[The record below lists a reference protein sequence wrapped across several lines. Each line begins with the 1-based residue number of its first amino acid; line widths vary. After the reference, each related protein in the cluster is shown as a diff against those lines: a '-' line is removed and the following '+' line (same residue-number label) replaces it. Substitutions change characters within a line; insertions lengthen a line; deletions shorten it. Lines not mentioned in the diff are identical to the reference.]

1 MSLLTLKPPTDLY
14 SIYKS
19 ARDEI
24 INSENRA
31 RSTVFQ
37 RARKAAALEQ
47 MDTKPQTMD
56 VRLLK
61 FDINK
66 NISEIDAEISTLL
79 QFIMIANE
87 RNKANGSKLINTY
100 NKLSNYLNL
109 KQFRQLP
116 IRDME
121 DIKTTIDTL
130 IEPLNALI
138 MTALDNNNRVRKE
151 SGKQNIEPR
160 MWFPLFEEVKSVY
173 NQILFKTYLPV
184 RSNQLAL
191 ELTKKT
197 EARIPELEA
206 EIARLDAQLQLNA
219 DPQLQAQRDEAQ
231 LILDDLRR
239 TGPSTAV
246 PDVLQAQITTE
257 GQIEGN
263 RILSEANRMR
273 GRQERL
279 EEQRDRIQ
287 SQIDTLYGREL
298 NRLSQVNPQLTADEV
313 RQALDGEIRASQMDP
328 DQYPLQYQIYVW
340 GEQGPGAEQNRNS
353 RVFFDRRI
361 NDIEQQIDT
370 MKQRLDALG
379 IDYRSLDVGRGRK
392 MKLAV
397 MPPISESA
405 DGEGSDAEGTFGGDE
420 SLMPNR
426 PIMISKDNEKNETD
440 VPYMGYG
447 NNERNRLQ
455 SQPELD
461 KLIKLIDEAG
471 GGAGISIGDDSFYN
485 GNGTIITKDRLE
497 RKATVKELEFILKGA
512 NEQNTGEN
520 ATIDQADPSASIN
533 AINEIKLQKV
543 PLSREQRMALMG
555 RGVVKSGAWLDQ
567 LYDTY

>member
-14 SIYKS
+14 SVYKS

-24 INSENRA
+24 INNENRA

-37 RARKAAALEQ
+37 RARKAATLER

-66 NISEIDAEISTLL
+66 NVSELDAEISTLL
-79 QFIMIANE
+79 QVVMTATE
-87 RNKANGSKLINTY
+87 RNKANASKLINTY
-100 NKLSNYLNL
+100 NRLSNYLNL

-138 MTALDNNNRVRKE
+138 LTTLENNNRVRKE
-151 SGKQNIEPR
+151 SAKQHIEPR
-160 MWFPLFEEVKSVY
+160 MWMPLFEEVKSVY
-173 NQILFKTYLPV
+173 NQILYKTYLPV
-184 RSNQLAL
+184 RSNLLAE
-191 ELTKKT
+191 ELIKKT
-197 EARIPELEA
+197 ESKIPELEA
-206 EIARLDAQLQLNA
+206 EIARLDAQLQNNP
-219 DPQLQAQRDEAQ
+219 DPQLQADRDNAQR
-231 LILDDLRR
+231 ILDDLRR

-246 PDVLQAQITTE
+246 PALLEAQPSSE
-257 GQIEGN
+257 AQIEGS
-263 RILSEANRMR
+263 RILGEATRLQQ
-273 GRQERL
+273 RQERL
-279 EEQRDRIQ
+279 ETQYNNVAGRVQQLLGNLINQRAQRGQQITPQEQAQLDQDIANADPQ
-287 SQIDTLYGREL
+287 GPPDLYEMYIWR
-298 NRLSQVNPQLTADEV
+298 
-313 RQALDGEIRASQMDP
+313 
-328 DQYPLQYQIYVW
+328 
-340 GEQGPGAEQNRNS
+340 EQGPGAQQNRGSEVYYTS
-353 RVFFDRRI
+353 RIDAIDAEI
-361 NDIEQQIDT
+361 NT
-370 MKQRLDALG
+370 MKARLDTLG
-379 IDYRSLDVGRGRK
+379 VNYRSLEIGRGRK

-397 MPPISESA
+397 MPKITEEGSA
-405 DGEGSDAEGTFGGDE
+405 DEGNDE
-420 SLMPNR
+420 SVMPNS
-426 PIMISKDNEKNETD
+426 PIMISKDNEKNEMN

-471 GGAGISIGDDSFYN
+471 GGAGINIGDDSFYQ
-485 GNGTIITKDRLE
+485 GNGTIITKDRIE
-497 RKATVKELEFILKGA
+497 RKATIKELEFILKGA

-520 ATIDQADPSASIN
+520 ATIDQNDPSASLN
-533 AINEIKLQKV
+533 AINEIKLQNV

-555 RGVVKSGAWLDQ
+555 AGVVRSGAWLDA
-567 LYDTY
+567 LYDTF

>member
-37 RARKAAALEQ
+37 RARKAATLEQ

-298 NRLSQVNPQLTADEV
+298 NRISQANPQLTADEV

-353 RVFFDRRI
+353 KIFYDRRI

-405 DGEGSDAEGTFGGDE
+405 DGEGTDGDE

-471 GGAGISIGDDSFYN
+471 GGAGINIGDDSFYN

-533 AINEIKLQKV
+533 AINEIKLQRV
-543 PLSREQRMALMG
+543 PLSREQRMALLG
-555 RGVVKSGAWLDQ
+555 AGVVKSGAWLDQ

>member
-37 RARKAAALEQ
+37 RARKAATLEQ

-116 IRDME
+116 IRDMD

-206 EIARLDAQLQLNA
+206 EIARLDAQLQINA

-298 NRLSQVNPQLTADEV
+298 NRISQANPQLTADEV

-405 DGEGSDAEGTFGGDE
+405 DGEGTDGDE

-471 GGAGISIGDDSFYN
+471 GGAGINIGDDSFYN

>member
-14 SIYKS
+14 SVYKS

-37 RARKAAALEQ
+37 RARKAATLER

-66 NISEIDAEISTLL
+66 NVSELDAEISTLL
-79 QFIMIANE
+79 QVVMTATE
-87 RNKANGSKLINTY
+87 RNKANASKLINTY
-100 NKLSNYLNL
+100 NRLSNYLNL

-130 IEPLNALI
+130 IDPLNALI
-138 MTALDNNNRVRKE
+138 LTTLENNNRVRKE

-160 MWFPLFEEVKSVY
+160 MWMPLFEEVKSVY
-173 NQILFKTYLPV
+173 NQILYKTYLPV

-206 EIARLDAQLQLNA
+206 EIARLDAQLQNNP

-246 PDVLQAQITTE
+246 PDLLEAQPTTE
-257 GQIEGN
+257 GQVEGN

-273 GRQERL
+273 SRQERL

-287 SQIDTLYGREL
+287 GQIDTIYAREL
-298 NRLSQVNPQLTADEV
+298 NRLSQANQQLTADEV
-313 RQALDGEIRASQMDP
+313 RQALEGEIRASQMDP

-340 GEQGPGAEQNRNS
+340 DEQGPGAEQNRNS
-353 RVFFDRRI
+353 KLFFDRRI

-397 MPPISESA
+397 MPKITEDGSA
-405 DGEGSDAEGTFGGDE
+405 DEGNDE

-426 PIMISKDNEKNETD
+426 PIMISKDNEKNEMN

-447 NNERNRLQ
+447 NNERNLLQ
-455 SQPELD
+455 SRPEID

-471 GGAGISIGDDSFYN
+471 GGAGINIGDDSFYN
-485 GNGTIITKDRLE
+485 GNGNIITKDRIE
-497 RKATVKELEFILKGA
+497 RKATIKELEFILKGA

-520 ATIDQADPSASIN
+520 ATIDQNDPSASLN
-533 AINEIKLQKV
+533 AINEIKLQNV

-555 RGVVKSGAWLDQ
+555 AGVVRSGAWLDQ
-567 LYDTY
+567 LYDTF

>member
-1 MSLLTLKPPTDLY
+1 MSLLTLKPPGDLY
-14 SIYKS
+14 SVYKS

-24 INSENRA
+24 INTENRA

-37 RARKAAALEQ
+37 RARKAAMLER

-66 NISEIDAEISTLL
+66 NVSELDAEVSTLL
-79 QFIMIANE
+79 QVLMIANE

-121 DIKTTIDTL
+121 DIKNTIDTL

-138 MTALDNNNRVRKE
+138 LTALDNNNRVRKE
-151 SGKQNIEPR
+151 SAKQKIEPR

-206 EIARLDAQLQLNA
+206 EIARLDAQLQNNP
-219 DPQLQAQRDEAQ
+219 DPQLQAQRDKAQ
-231 LILDDLRR
+231 LILNDLRR
-239 TGPSTAV
+239 TGPSTDV
-246 PDVLQAQITTE
+246 PDLLQAQTTTE
-257 GQIEGN
+257 GQVEGN
-263 RILSEANRMR
+263 RILTEANRMR
-273 GRQERL
+273 TRQERL
-279 EEQRDRIQ
+279 EEQKDRTQ
-287 SQIDTLYGREL
+287 EQIDTIYSREL
-298 NRLSQVNPQLTADEV
+298 TRISQANPQLTADEV
-313 RQALDGEIRASQMDP
+313 RQALNGEIRASQMDP
-328 DQYPLQYQIYVW
+328 DQYPLQYQIFVW
-340 GEQGPGAEQNRNS
+340 GQQGPGAEQNRNS
-353 RVFFDRRI
+353 RLFFDRRI
-361 NDIEQQIDT
+361 NEINQQIDS

-397 MPPISESA
+397 MPKITELA
-405 DGEGSDAEGTFGGDE
+405 NGSDDE
-420 SLMPNR
+420 NIEYSMIPNR
-426 PIMISKDNEKNETD
+426 PIMISKGNEKNETN

-447 NNERNRLQ
+447 NNERNILQ

-471 GGAGISIGDDSFYN
+471 GGAGINIGDDSFYN
-485 GNGTIITKDRLE
+485 GNGNIITKDRIE
-497 RKATVKELEFILKGA
+497 RKATIKELEFILKGA

-520 ATIDQADPSASIN
+520 ATIDQNDPSASIN

-555 RGVVKSGAWLDQ
+555 RGVVRSGAFLDN
-567 LYDTY
+567 LYDSY

>member
-353 RVFFDRRI
+353 KIFYDRRI

-405 DGEGSDAEGTFGGDE
+405 DGEGTDGDE

-471 GGAGISIGDDSFYN
+471 GGAGINIGDDSFYN

>member
-14 SIYKS
+14 STYRA

-37 RARKAAALEQ
+37 RARKAATLEQ

-66 NISEIDAEISTLL
+66 NVSDLDAEISTLL
-79 QFIMIANE
+79 QVVMTANE

-151 SGKQNIEPR
+151 SAKQNIEPR

-206 EIARLDAQLQLNA
+206 EIARLDAQINAGLFPVGGPQLG
-219 DPQLQAQRDEAQ
+219 DLQAQRDEAQ
-231 LILDDLRR
+231 VILDDLRR

-246 PDVLQAQITTE
+246 PDVLQPQPSSEAQL
-257 GQIEGN
+257 EGN
-263 RILSEANRMR
+263 RILSEATRLQQRQDKLLEQKNRV
-273 GRQERL
+273 E
-279 EEQRDRIQ
+279 D
-287 SQIDTLYGREL
+287 QINILYGRNLARIAGRNQQPTAQDRAQLDQEINVADPDATPELYQIMIWRDAGLRDDRGAEVYYTSRIDAITAEL
-298 NRLSQVNPQLTADEV
+298 N
-313 RQALDGEIRASQMDP
+313 
-328 DQYPLQYQIYVW
+328 
-340 GEQGPGAEQNRNS
+340 
-353 RVFFDRRI
+353 
-361 NDIEQQIDT
+361 T
-370 MKQRLDALG
+370 MKARLDVLG
-379 IDYRSLDVGRGRK
+379 VGYRSLEIGRGRK
-392 MKLAV
+392 VKLAV
-397 MPPISESA
+397 MPKITEDGSA
-405 DGEGSDAEGTFGGDE
+405 DEGIDE
-420 SLMPNR
+420 AVMPNR
-426 PIMISKDNEKNETD
+426 PIMISKDNEKNEMN

-447 NNERNRLQ
+447 NNERNLLQ
-455 SQPELD
+455 SRPEID

-471 GGAGISIGDDSFYN
+471 GGQGINIGDDSFYN
-485 GNGTIITKDRLE
+485 GNGNIITKDRIE
-497 RKATVKELEFILKGA
+497 RKATIKELEFILKGA
-512 NEQNTGEN
+512 NEQNTEEN
-520 ATIDQADPSASIN
+520 ATIDQNDPSASLN

-543 PLSREQRMALMG
+543 PLSREQRMALLG
-555 RGVVKSGAWLDQ
+555 AGVVKSGAWLDQ
-567 LYDTY
+567 LYDSY

>member
-298 NRLSQVNPQLTADEV
+298 NRISQANPQLTADEV

-353 RVFFDRRI
+353 KIFYDRRI

-405 DGEGSDAEGTFGGDE
+405 DGEGTDGDE

>member
-1 MSLLTLKPPTDLY
+1 MSLLTLKPPGDLY
-14 SIYKS
+14 AAYRA

-31 RSTVFQ
+31 RSTVFE

-56 VRLLK
+56 IRLLK

-66 NISEIDAEISTLL
+66 NVSELDAEISTLL
-79 QFIMIANE
+79 QVVMTANE
-87 RNKANGSKLINTY
+87 RNKANGAKLINTY

-116 IRDME
+116 IRDM
-121 DIKTTIDTL
+121 DDVKTTIDTL

-138 MTALDNNNRVRKE
+138 MTTLDNNNRVRKE
-151 SGKQNIEPR
+151 SGKASIEPR

-173 NQILFKTYLPV
+173 NQILFKTYLTV

-206 EIARLDAQLQLNA
+206 EIARLDGLLQNNP

-246 PDVLQAQITTE
+246 PDILPAQTTTE
-257 GQIEGN
+257 GQVEGN

-273 GRQERL
+273 SRQERL

-287 SQIDTLYGREL
+287 SQIDTIYGREL
-298 NRLSQVNPQLTADEV
+298 NRLTQANQQLTADEV
-313 RQALDGEIRASQMDP
+313 RQALEGEIRASQMDP
-328 DQYPLQYQIYVW
+328 DQFPLQYQIFVW

-353 RVFFDRRI
+353 RVFFDSRI
-361 NDIEQQIDT
+361 NAIDQQIDA
-370 MKQRLDALG
+370 MKQRLTALG
-379 IDYRSLDVGRGRK
+379 IDFGSLDVGRGRK
-392 MKLAV
+392 TQMKLAV
-397 MPPISESA
+397 MPKITEDGSA
-405 DGEGSDAEGTFGGDE
+405 DEGIEE

-426 PIMISKDNEKNETD
+426 PIMISKDNEKNEMN

-447 NNERNRLQ
+447 NNERNLLQ

-471 GGAGISIGDDSFYN
+471 GGAGINIGDDSFYQ
-485 GNGTIITKDRLE
+485 GNGTIITKDRIE
-497 RKATVKELEFILKGA
+497 RKATIKELEFILKGA

-543 PLSREQRMALMG
+543 PLSREQRLSLMG
-555 RGVVKSGAWLDQ
+555 RGVVKSGPFIET

>member
-1 MSLLTLKPPTDLY
+1 MSLLRLQPPVDLY
-14 SIYKS
+14 SAYKA

-24 INSENRA
+24 INTENRA

-37 RARKAAALEQ
+37 RARKAATLET
-47 MDTKPQTMD
+47 MDTKPQTID
-56 VRLLK
+56 TRLLK

-66 NISEIDAEISTLL
+66 NVSDLDAEISTLL
-79 QFIMIANE
+79 QVVMTANE
-87 RNKANGSKLINTY
+87 RNKAKVSKLINTY

-184 RSNQLAL
+184 RSNELAL

-197 EARIPELEA
+197 KARIPELEA
-206 EIARLDAQLQLNA
+206 EIARLDAQLQNNP

-246 PDVLQAQITTE
+246 PDLLQPQTTTE
-257 GQIEGN
+257 GQVEGN

-273 GRQERL
+273 SRQERL
-279 EEQRDRIQ
+279 EEQRDRKQ
-287 SQIDTLYGREL
+287 GQIDTIYAREL
-298 NRLSQVNPQLTADEV
+298 NRLSQANQQLTADEV

-328 DQYPLQYQIYVW
+328 DQFPLQYQIFVW
-340 GEQGPGAEQNRNS
+340 DEQGPGAEQNRNS
-353 RVFFDRRI
+353 KLFYDRRI

-397 MPPISESA
+397 MPKITEDGSA
-405 DGEGSDAEGTFGGDE
+405 DEATEE

-426 PIMISKDNEKNETD
+426 PIMISKDNEKNEMN
-440 VPYMGYG
+440 VPYLGYG
-447 NNERNRLQ
+447 NNERNILQ
-455 SQPELD
+455 SRPEID

-471 GGAGISIGDDSFYN
+471 GGQGINIGDDSFYN
-485 GNGTIITKDRLE
+485 GNGNIITKDRVE
-497 RKATVKELEFILKGA
+497 RKATIKELEFILKGA

-520 ATIDQADPSASIN
+520 ATIDQNDPSASLN

-543 PLSREQRMALMG
+543 PLTREQRMALLG
-555 RGVVKSGAWLDQ
+555 AGVVKSGAWLDQ
-567 LYDTY
+567 LYDSY

>member
-1 MSLLTLKPPTDLY
+1 
-14 SIYKS
+14 
-19 ARDEI
+19 
-24 INSENRA
+24 
-31 RSTVFQ
+31 
-37 RARKAAALEQ
+37 
-47 MDTKPQTMD
+47 
-56 VRLLK
+56 
-61 FDINK
+61 
-66 NISEIDAEISTLL
+66 
-79 QFIMIANE
+79 
-87 RNKANGSKLINTY
+87 
-100 NKLSNYLNL
+100 
-109 KQFRQLP
+109 
-116 IRDME
+116 
-121 DIKTTIDTL
+121 
-130 IEPLNALI
+130 
-138 MTALDNNNRVRKE
+138 
-151 SGKQNIEPR
+151 
-160 MWFPLFEEVKSVY
+160 
-173 NQILFKTYLPV
+173 
-184 RSNQLAL
+184 
-191 ELTKKT
+191 
-197 EARIPELEA
+197 
-206 EIARLDAQLQLNA
+206 
-219 DPQLQAQRDEAQ
+219 
-231 LILDDLRR
+231 
-239 TGPSTAV
+239 
-246 PDVLQAQITTE
+246 
-257 GQIEGN
+257 
-263 RILSEANRMR
+263 
-273 GRQERL
+273 
-279 EEQRDRIQ
+279 
-287 SQIDTLYGREL
+287 
-298 NRLSQVNPQLTADEV
+298 
-313 RQALDGEIRASQMDP
+313 MDP

-405 DGEGSDAEGTFGGDE
+405 DGEGTDGDE

>member
-14 SIYKS
+14 SVYKS

-24 INSENRA
+24 INNENRA

-37 RARKAAALEQ
+37 RARKAATLER

-66 NISEIDAEISTLL
+66 NVSELDAEISTLL
-79 QFIMIANE
+79 QVVMTATE
-87 RNKANGSKLINTY
+87 RNKANASKLINTY
-100 NKLSNYLNL
+100 NRLSNYLNL

-138 MTALDNNNRVRKE
+138 LTTLENNNRVRKE
-151 SGKQNIEPR
+151 SAKQNIEPR
-160 MWFPLFEEVKSVY
+160 MWMPLFEEVKSVY
-173 NQILFKTYLPV
+173 NQILYKTYLPV

-206 EIARLDAQLQLNA
+206 EIARLDAQLQNNP

-246 PDVLQAQITTE
+246 PDLLEAQPTTE
-257 GQIEGN
+257 GQVEGN

-273 GRQERL
+273 SRQERL

-287 SQIDTLYGREL
+287 GQIDTIYAREL
-298 NRLSQVNPQLTADEV
+298 NRLSQANQQLTADEV
-313 RQALDGEIRASQMDP
+313 RQALEGEIRASQIDP

-340 GEQGPGAEQNRNS
+340 DEQGPGAEQNRNS
-353 RVFFDRRI
+353 KLFFDRRI

-397 MPPISESA
+397 MPKITEDGSA
-405 DGEGSDAEGTFGGDE
+405 DEGNDE

-426 PIMISKDNEKNETD
+426 PIMISKDNEKNEMN

-447 NNERNRLQ
+447 NNERNLLQ
-455 SQPELD
+455 SRPEID

-471 GGAGISIGDDSFYN
+471 GG
-485 GNGTIITKDRLE
+485 LE
-497 RKATVKELEFILKGA
+497 LILEMTVSTMEM
-512 NEQNTGEN
+512 
-520 ATIDQADPSASIN
+520 
-533 AINEIKLQKV
+533 EI
-543 PLSREQRMALMG
+543 
-555 RGVVKSGAWLDQ
+555 
-567 LYDTY
+567 

>member
-14 SIYKS
+14 SVYKS

-24 INSENRA
+24 INNENRA

-37 RARKAAALEQ
+37 RARKAATLER

-66 NISEIDAEISTLL
+66 NVSELDAEISTLL
-79 QFIMIANE
+79 QVVMTATE
-87 RNKANGSKLINTY
+87 RNKANASKLINTY
-100 NKLSNYLNL
+100 NRLSNYLNL

-138 MTALDNNNRVRKE
+138 LTALDNNNRVRKE
-151 SGKQNIEPR
+151 SAKQLIEPR
-160 MWFPLFEEVKSVY
+160 MWMPLFEEVKSVY
-173 NQILFKTYLPV
+173 NQILYKTYLPV

-206 EIARLDAQLQLNA
+206 EIARLDAQLQNNP

-246 PDVLQAQITTE
+246 PDLLEAQPTTE
-257 GQIEGN
+257 GQVEGN

-273 GRQERL
+273 SRQERL

-287 SQIDTLYGREL
+287 GQIDTIYAREL
-298 NRLSQVNPQLTADEV
+298 NRLSQANQQLTADEV
-313 RQALDGEIRASQMDP
+313 RQALEGEIRASQIDP

-353 RVFFDRRI
+353 KLFFDRRI

-397 MPPISESA
+397 MPKITEDGSA
-405 DGEGSDAEGTFGGDE
+405 DEGNDE

-426 PIMISKDNEKNETD
+426 PIMISKDNEKNEMN

-447 NNERNRLQ
+447 NNERNLLQ
-455 SQPELD
+455 SRPEID

-471 GGAGISIGDDSFYN
+471 GGQGINIGDDSFYN
-485 GNGTIITKDRLE
+485 GNGNIITKDRIE
-497 RKATVKELEFILKGA
+497 RKATIKELEFILKGA

-520 ATIDQADPSASIN
+520 ATIDQNDPSASLN
-533 AINEIKLQKV
+533 AINEIKLQNV

-555 RGVVKSGAWLDQ
+555 RGVVRSGAWLDA
-567 LYDTY
+567 LYDTF